1 MESKYMQIIVN
12 FNKGQKQYFPY
23 KKQVEAKKEGERTKS
38 MKELVKN
45 EADFKKDMAK
55 FYGVNPA
62 ATRDIELGMIVGQ

>member
-1 MESKYMQIIVN
+1 MESKYMQI
-12 FNKGQKQYFPY
+12 

-62 ATRDIELGMIVGQ
+62 ATRDIELGMIVG